1 MDRKIIEYE
10 GTTNC
15 ADVAMEEK
23 NRQEQVELVIQK
35 WLILQKTI
43 KEEITLEDVII
54 RHQQNEFVQLK
65 DYFKQYYI
73 NKLESRKVLEE
84 IKRLQDNRT
93 DKVREMF
100 IEREL
105 EHVFLD
111 ICEPIKNLLFLFRNN
126 YDYIITLVSLISE
139 DDEEDKIE
147 SLVELF
153 CNQFYE
159 NILIPNPEQEE
170 LLLLVY
176 KLLEREI
183 SPMNS
188 ASIDEFLND
197 DTFLGKFISSF
208 LKRQEFKVFLTTLIN
223 PFIRDI
229 ENKNSDNYI
238 GMSLFAIKDYLKEKN
253 KTENEKIINIEI
265 SEDFDDWGEMQKFL
279 FENIPKTSISFNKRN
294 KKTKKI
300 EENQDIKNDKLNDN
314 ENNDEEEEEEDDD
327 EDFES
332 DEENLEE
339 MAENYRQTIN
349 NDYEK
354 ENKDIEINNDYEYML
369 NLDYLNNKVNN
380 EKRKVLKN
388 FYSYELEQITRD
400 PDIYSNT
407 GLLEIIKDNDFKEN
421 RREIVIKYK
430 DNFIFIK
437 KKIDKLIQSLINK
450 IDIIPYSVRCICKI
464 ISILLK
470 QKFPSLFNY
479 LRNSFIGKFIFE
491 KCIFP
496 VLSLENKNVLEP
508 RILSINTKN
517 CLDEIICVLQNA
529 NKCLLFNYN
538 LDTEKTIFNHYLL
551 EIIPL
556 LNRFYEKLIDI
567 ELPKVLD
574 NLVTK
579 TKLNIE
585 ENIGNK
591 IHNFRKKKK
600 NPQEIP
606 DTKKNKIIPK
616 EKEIL
621 YNYFQQ
627 HSDEILH
634 LQCICF
640 SIDDILYILTL
651 IGRNI
656 QAFSGL
662 PNFGFFERTYEFIQP
677 SDYKLDKENSKN
689 PDQNKFFII
698 FKDEKN
704 SNLETLIKK
713 KKKNTSTFISGDED
727 SDLIFQRFK
736 FCIKTVLKGLNL
748 LNSKDYAHLNMAYNT
763 KKFFTALK
771 HTLDDFGEFSEAKN
785 KIPLKWYGQYL
796 FNNKDVLED
805 KYRNN
810 DYSELYD
817 EIYNE
822 ELNKLN
828 ELKSLSSVIITRDGM
843 NIRCAEKILQK
854 AKYDLYHI
862 NQAKEFVKIEKFV
875 NEEDIEVCIQTPEI
889 INIKEKDNKKKKLN
903 KSTKKEDNNKLPL
916 FITDDLNCP
925 HKSVKFFDFSEGD
938 KNEKKIPYHAYSIN
952 DFISKFSE
960 CPWKEGKEKK
970 FMKPKILVLEDI
982 KEGKNNKINES
993 IQIYIDIIKKY
1004 IKNPKK
1010 NIDLFNNEEDK
1021 CNAIADK
1028 IRDYLMSKLYD
1039 YIYPKEPL
1047 LEDLGFYGQTEKL
1060 MWLKPEHLDIKKIYI
1075 NQLSSAIMWIKRIDV
1090 VKSILEKL
1098 LCISNA
1104 LNTMNNTI
1112 KFSSGKDED
1121 AGQDELVPI
1130 FNYIIIKAQPRR
1142 MISNVN
1148 YIKCFLSDKDNSGNF
1163 GFLLSQMESAINFI
1177 LNINHKSL
1185 NITEDEFYKNMDI
1198 QKITK
1203 KSS

>member
-1 MDRKIIEYE
+1 MEAKIIENE
-10 GTTNC
+10 GNNNC
-15 ADVAMEEK
+15 ADVAMDEK
-23 NRQEQVELVIQK
+23 KKQKDVESVIQK
-35 WLILQKTI
+35 WLKLQKAI

-93 DKVREMF
+93 DKVREII

-139 DDEEDKIE
+139 DDEEEEIS

-176 KLLEREI
+176 KLLERDI

-197 DTFLGKFISSF
+197 ETFLGKFISSF
-208 LKRQEFKVFLTTLIN
+208 LKRQEFKVFLTTLLN
-223 PFIRDI
+223 PFIHDI
-229 ENKNSDNYI
+229 ENNNSDNYI

-253 KTENEKIINIEI
+253 KNEIEKLINIENC
-265 SEDFDDWGEMQKFL
+265 EDFDDWGDMKKFL

-294 KKTKKI
+294 KNQNKI
-300 EENQDIKNDKLNDN
+300 EEKQEIKNDN
-314 ENNDEEEEEEDDD
+314 EEEEEEEDEED

-339 MAENYRQTIN
+339 MVENCRQSIN
-349 NDYEK
+349 NDYEKEK
-354 ENKDIEINNDYEYML
+354 ENKDIEINNDYELML
-369 NLDYLNNKVNN
+369 NLDYLNNKVNS
-380 EKRKVLKN
+380 EKKKVLKN
-388 FYSYELEQITRD
+388 FYSYELEQISRD

-407 GLLEIIKDNDFKEN
+407 GLLEIMKENDFKEN
-421 RREIVIKYK
+421 RKEIVKKYK

-496 VLSLENKNVLEP
+496 VLSLENKNILEP

-600 NPQEIP
+600 NQQQTP
-606 DTKKNKIIPK
+606 DIKKSKIIPK

-662 PNFGFFERTYEFIQP
+662 PNFSFFERTYEFIQP
-677 SDYKLDKENSKN
+677 SDYKLDKENSLN

-763 KKFFTALK
+763 RKFFTALK

-796 FNNKDVLED
+796 FNNRDGLED
-805 KYRNN
+805 KYKRD
-810 DYSELYD
+810 DYSNLYD

-822 ELNKLN
+822 ELGKLN

-875 NEEDIEVCIQTPEI
+875 KEEEIEVCIQTPEI
-889 INIKEKDNKKKKLN
+889 INNKEKENKKKKLN

-925 HKSVKFFDFSEGD
+925 HKSTKFFEAD
-938 KNEKKIPYHAYSIN
+938 KNDKKIPYHAYSIT

-960 CPWKEGKEKK
+960 CPWKEGKEKS
-970 FMKPKILVLEDI
+970 FVKPKNLVLEDI
-982 KEGKNNKINES
+982 RGGKMNNKINES
-993 IQIYIDIIKKY
+993 MQIYIDIIKKY

-1010 NIDLFNNEEDK
+1010 NIDLFNNEDDK
-1021 CNAIADK
+1021 CNLIAEK

-1047 LEDLGFYGQTEKL
+1047 ANDLVFYGQTKKL
-1060 MWLKPEHLDIKKIYI
+1060 IWLKPEHLDIKKIYI
-1075 NQLSSAIMWIKRIDV
+1075 NQLNSAIMWIKRIDV

-1130 FNYIIIKAQPRR
+1130 FNYIIIKAQPQR
-1142 MISNVN
+1142 MISNIN
-1148 YIKCFLSDKDNSGNF
+1148 YIRCFLSDKDNRGNF

-1177 LNINHKSL
+1177 LNINHKCL
-1185 NITEDEFYKNMDI
+1185 NITEDEFYKNM
-1198 QKITK
+1198 KIK
-1203 KSS
+1203 KLANK

>member
-10 GTTNC
+10 GDTNC
-15 ADVAMEEK
+15 ADIAMEEK
-23 NRQEQVELVIQK
+23 QKQKEVESVIQK

-73 NKLESRKVLEE
+73 KKLESRKVLEE
-84 IKRLQDNRT
+84 IKRLQDDRT
-93 DKVREMF
+93 DKVREIF

-105 EHVFLD
+105 EHIFLD

-126 YDYIITLVSLISE
+126 YDYIVTLVSLISE
-139 DDEEDKIE
+139 DDDEDQIS

-229 ENKNSDNYI
+229 ENNNSDNYI
-238 GMSLFAIKDYLKEKN
+238 GMSLFAIKDFLKEKN
-253 KTENEKIINIEI
+253 KNETEKLINIEN
-265 SEDFDDWGEMQKFL
+265 STDFDDWEDMKKFL
-279 FENIPKTSISFNKRN
+279 FKNIPKTSISFKKRN
-294 KKTKKI
+294 KKAEKI
-300 EENQDIKNDKLNDN
+300 EEEKDIKKDN
-314 ENNDEEEEEEDDD
+314 ENLDEEEDEEED

-339 MAENYRQTIN
+339 MIETCRQSIIN
-349 NDYEK
+349 DNDNEK
-354 ENKDIEINNDYEYML
+354 ENKDDEINNEYENML
-369 NLDYLNNKVNN
+369 NLNYLNNKTNKETN
-380 EKRKVLKN
+380 KVLKN

-400 PDIYSNT
+400 PDIYSNA
-407 GLLEIIKDNDFKEN
+407 GLLEIMKENDFKEN
-421 RREIVIKYK
+421 RKEIIKKYK
-430 DNFIFIK
+430 DNFIFIT

-470 QKFPSLFNY
+470 QKFPSLFYY

-496 VLSLENKNVLEP
+496 VLSLENKNILEP

-538 LDTEKTIFNHYLL
+538 LDTEKTIFNHYLI

-556 LNRFYEKLIDI
+556 LNKFYEKLIDI

-574 NLVTK
+574 DLVTK

-600 NPQEIP
+600 NLQQTPDPKKSKLIP
-606 DTKKNKIIPK
+606 N

-640 SIDDILYILTL
+640 SIDDILYILNL

-662 PNFGFFERTYEFIQP
+662 PNFGFFQRTYEFIQP

-736 FCIKTVLKGLNL
+736 YCIKTILKGLNL

-796 FNNKDVLED
+796 FNNREGLED
-805 KYRNN
+805 KYKFN
-810 DYSELYD
+810 DYSKLYD
-817 EIYNE
+817 DIYNE

-875 NEEDIEVCIQTPEI
+875 KEEEIEVCIQTPEI
-889 INIKEKDNKKKKLN
+889 INNKEKDSKKKKLN
-903 KSTKKEDNNKLPL
+903 KNTRKEDNNKLPL

-925 HKSVKFFDFSEGD
+925 HK
-938 KNEKKIPYHAYSIN
+938 NEKKSPYHAYSIT

-960 CPWKEGKEKK
+960 CPWKEGKEKS
-970 FMKPKILVLEDI
+970 FVKPKNLVLEDI
-982 KEGKNNKINES
+982 RGGKMNNKINES

-1004 IKNPKK
+1004 IKDPKK
-1010 NIDLFNNEEDK
+1010 NIELFNNEDDK
-1021 CNAIADK
+1021 CDAIAEK

-1047 LEDLGFYGQTEKL
+1047 VDDLIFYGQTKKL

-1075 NQLSSAIMWIKRIDV
+1075 NQLNSAIMWIKRIDV
-1090 VKSILEKL
+1090 VKSVLEKL

-1130 FNYIIIKAQPRR
+1130 FNYIIIKAQPLR
-1142 MISNVN
+1142 MISNMN
-1148 YIKCFLSDKDNSGNF
+1148 YIKCFLNNKDNNGNL

-1177 LNINHKSL
+1177 LNINHKCL

-1198 QKITK
+1198 K
-1203 KSS
+1203 KLTIK